1 MKKTGLTI
9 LTLCL
14 LSLGLS
20 ACSNTFEGA
29 GKDIE
34 KSGEWIQDRF

>member
-1 MKKTGLTI
+1 MTSRLVLLIAFALTF
-9 LTLCL
+9 
-14 LSLGLS
+14 SLG
-20 ACSNTFEGA
+20 ACGNTFDGA